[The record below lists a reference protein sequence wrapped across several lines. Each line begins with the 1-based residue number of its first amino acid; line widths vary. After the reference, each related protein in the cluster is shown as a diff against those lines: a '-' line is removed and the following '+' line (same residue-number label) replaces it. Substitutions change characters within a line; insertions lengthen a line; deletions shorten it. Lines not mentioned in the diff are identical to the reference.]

1 MVYFSALESILY
13 KKFPTCYGT
22 VVCNT
27 SMLTSVDDM
36 DEKIKELE
44 KRLDKIEEDKTK
56 SENILKILKH

>member
-1 MVYFSALESILY
+1 MYFSVLELILG
-13 KKFPTCYGT
+13 KKFPTCYGS

-36 DEKIKELE
+36 DEKIKEFE

-56 SENILKILKH
+56 SQV